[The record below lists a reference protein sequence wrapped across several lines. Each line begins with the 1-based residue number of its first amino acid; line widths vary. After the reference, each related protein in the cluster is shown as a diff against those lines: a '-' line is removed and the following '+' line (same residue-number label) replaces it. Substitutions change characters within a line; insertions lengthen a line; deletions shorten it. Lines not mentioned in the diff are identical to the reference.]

1 MKLARKDFLKG
12 LGTVALG
19 ASVAPILR
27 GEAAASSP
35 AAVSSLP
42 VFDARRPGAFWRGVR
57 ALYDRHD
64 DFAYLNCGGL
74 GPASRPVLDK
84 YREVTAHL
92 EVKVETGHSL
102 LDPARKVAAEFFG
115 ADEDEICFVR
125 NTSEGNS
132 IIACGLDLKA
142 GDEVI
147 FESHAHP
154 GGSLPW
160 LNRAHLHGIVVRTF
174 APDPTSAEGNLERI
188 AALIGPRTKVI
199 QVSHVTAPTGILM
212 PVKAIAR
219 LAREK
224 GCWFHVDGA
233 QSGGM
238 LLFSLHDIGCDS
250 FATSGHK
257 WLGAPRETGLLYI
270 RHDRINDVD
279 PSHVGA
285 YTSNDFDFSG
295 RLVYVAGVKR
305 HEYATRNAA
314 SIEGVA
320 RAMHLQTSIGRQR
333 ISEFGAGL
341 AQRVHRG
348 LAKIPR
354 VTVLTPSRPEL
365 RGSMT
370 TFTVEGATAATIFEF
385 LYNEFQLRCRPVTED
400 GLQAVRVSTH
410 VFNTAKECDRVVAG
424 VAAFVRTL

>member
-1 MKLARKDFLKG
+1 MTLGRKDFLKS
-12 LGTVALG
+12 LGAAALG
-19 ASVAPILR
+19 VSAASVGRSQP
-27 GEAAASSP
+27 AAS
-35 AAVSSLP
+35 AASELKLP
-42 VFDARRPGAFWRGVR
+42 SFNVKRPGPYWQRVR
-57 ALYDRHD
+57 ALFDRRD
-64 DFAYLNCGGL
+64 DFVYLNCGGL
-74 GPASRPVLDK
+74 GPASRPALAK
-84 YREVTAHL
+84 YQQVTSDL
-92 EVKVETGHSL
+92 EVKVDTGHGL

-115 ADEDEICFVR
+115 AGDDEVCFVR

-132 IIACGLDLKA
+132 IIACGLALKA

-160 LNRAHLHGIVVRTF
+160 LNRAHWQGIVVRTF
-174 APDPTSAEGNLERI
+174 VPDPTSAEGNLERI

-199 QVSHVTAPTGILM
+199 QVSHVTAPTGIVM

-238 LLFSLHDIGCDS
+238 LLFSLRDIGCDS
-250 FATSGHK
+250 YATSGHK

-270 RHDRINDVD
+270 RRDRIAEVA

-285 YTSNDFDFSG
+285 YTSDEFDFSG
-295 RLVYVAGVKR
+295 KLTYVEGVKR

-314 SIEGVA
+314 LVQGVA
-320 RAMHLQTSIGRQR
+320 EAMRLQNAIGRQR
-333 ISEFGAGL
+333 ISEYGASL

-348 LAKIPR
+348 LEKIPR

-370 TFTVEGATAATIFEF
+370 TFVVEGATAGNIFGY
-385 LYNEFQLRCRPVTED
+385 LLKQDQLRCRPVTED

-410 VFNTAKECDRVVAG
+410 VFNTADECDRVVAA